1 MIVLLAPE
9 ALAQTTVDLRT
20 QSRSVDFSAASSTRP
35 MKTGTTLPSVCSA
48 GDMFFKTDAP
58 VGANLYGCAATN
70 TWVVESG
77 GTPGAVSTASN
88 QGSGGVG
95 VFLQKSG
102 TDLQFKNINA
112 ASGRVSVANDAAN
125 KEIDI
130 DVVPGSLDLGTI
142 GGALS
147 AGQIAAASRQ
157 GGGAKVQMAGSGTPA
172 ANDCAKFDSSGNIVS
187 AGAPCGSGGGG
198 GGGGSF
204 TAGSGIDNDQLTAG
218 IVAVDTATVPTFLTA
233 ATSLDFG
240 PLSQSNCE
248 EQTIAVPG
256 AGTTDSV
263 SPGWPHSL
271 EAGLM
276 GMMFVNA
283 PNVVTVRLCRVIS
296 GSVNPA
302 GQNFRATIVRG
313 F

>member
-1 MIVLLAPE
+1 MLLAPR
-9 ALAQTTVDLRT
+9 AWTQTTVDLRT
-20 QSRSVDFSAASSTRP
+20 QSRSVDFAAASSTRP

-48 GDMFFKTDAP
+48 GEMFFKTDAP
-58 VGANLYGCAATN
+58 VGANVYGCVATN

-88 QGSGGVG
+88 QGVGGVG
-95 VFLQKSG
+95 VFLQKNG
-102 TDLQFKNINA
+102 TDLQFKNING
-112 ASGRVSVANDAAN
+112 ASGRVSVVNDAGN

-130 DVVPGSLDLGTI
+130 DVVPGGLDLGTI
-142 GGALS
+142 GGALNAS
-147 AGQIAAASRQ
+147 QIAAASRQ
-157 GGGAKVQMAGSGTPA
+157 GSGSKVQMSGSGTPS
-172 ANDCAKFDSSGNIVS
+172 ANDCAKFDSGGNIVS

-198 GGGGSF
+198 GGGSLTGG
-204 TAGSGIDNDQLTAG
+204 TGIDNSQLAGG
-218 IVAVDTATVPTFLTA
+218 IVAVDTATVPTFLTGA
-233 ATSLDFG
+233 ITLDFG
-240 PLSQSNCE
+240 SLAQSNCE
-248 EQTIAVPG
+248 EQTISVPG

-276 GMMFVNA
+276 GMMFVSA
-283 PNVVTVRLCRVIS
+283 PNVVTVRLCRVTS